1 MSKFLSHQKIIFQTV
16 FIMTLFGLIF
26 SAFLGYFFET
36 TSPIIQKS
44 EAEAK
49 RKLLLELVSNEV
61 YDNDIEKDFIEIESN
76 ILLKNKK
83 PTQLYLV
90 KNNNTNKAVI
100 LEVRAPDGYS
110 GDIFLLVAINKNAEI
125 INTRVIKHQETPGL
139 GDYID
144 KEKTNW
150 IDIFQSK
157 SFKTTQE
164 KKWAVKKDQGEFDY
178 MTGATITPRAVIK
191 ALYNALK
198 YFEENKKMLGFNDV

>member
-1 MSKFLSHQKIIFQTV
+1 
-16 FIMTLFGLIF
+16 MTLFGLIF

-44 EAEAK
+44 EAEAR

-61 YDNDIEKDFIEIESN
+61 YDNDIEKDFIEIQPN

-90 KNNNTNKAVI
+90 KNNNMNKAVI

-178 MTGATITPRAVIK
+178 MTGATITPRAVIN

>member
-1 MSKFLSHQKIIFQTV
+1 
-16 FIMTLFGLIF
+16 MTLFGLIF

-61 YDNDIEKDFIEIESN
+61 YDNDIEKDFIEIQPN

-90 KNNNTNKAVI
+90 KNNNMNKAVI

-198 YFEENKKMLGFNDV
+198 YFEQNKKMLGFNDV

>member
-1 MSKFLSHQKIIFQTV
+1 
-16 FIMTLFGLIF
+16 MTLFGLIF
-26 SAFLGYFFET
+26 STFLGYFFET

-61 YDNDIEKDFIEIESN
+61 YDNDIEKDFIEIQPN

-90 KNNNTNKAVI
+90 KNNNMNKAVI

-110 GDIFLLVAINKNAEI
+110 GDIFLLVAINENAEI

>member
-1 MSKFLSHQKIIFQTV
+1 
-16 FIMTLFGLIF
+16 MTLFGLIF

-61 YDNDIEKDFIEIESN
+61 YDNDIEKDFIEIQPN

-90 KNNNTNKAVI
+90 KNNNMNKAVI

-178 MTGATITPRAVIK
+178 MTGATITPRAVIN

>member
-1 MSKFLSHQKIIFQTV
+1 
-16 FIMTLFGLIF
+16 MTLFGLIF

-61 YDNDIEKDFIEIESN
+61 YDNDIEKDFIEIQPN

-90 KNNNTNKAVI
+90 KNNNMNKAVI

-110 GDIFLLVAINKNAEI
+110 GDIFLLVAINENAEI

-178 MTGATITPRAVIK
+178 MTGATITPRAVIN

>member
-61 YDNDIEKDFIEIESN
+61 YDNDIEKDFIEIQPN

-90 KNNNTNKAVI
+90 KDNNMNKAVI

>member
-1 MSKFLSHQKIIFQTV
+1 
-16 FIMTLFGLIF
+16 MTLFGLIF

-44 EAEAK
+44 EAEAR

-61 YDNDIEKDFIEIESN
+61 YDNDIEKDFIEIQPN

-90 KNNNTNKAVI
+90 KNNNLNKAVI

-178 MTGATITPRAVIK
+178 MTGATITPRAVIN

>member
-1 MSKFLSHQKIIFQTV
+1 
-16 FIMTLFGLIF
+16 MTLFGLIF

-61 YDNDIEKDFIEIESN
+61 YDNDIEKDFIEIQPN

-90 KNNNTNKAVI
+90 KKNNMNKAVI

-198 YFEENKKMLGFNDV
+198 YFEENKKILGFNDV

>member
-26 SAFLGYFFET
+26 STFLGYFFET

-44 EAEAK
+44 EAEAR

-61 YDNDIEKDFIEIESN
+61 YDNDIEKDFIEIQPN

-90 KNNNTNKAVI
+90 KNNNMNKAVI

-110 GDIFLLVAINKNAEI
+110 GDIFLLVAINENAEI

-178 MTGATITPRAVIK
+178 MTGATITPRAVIN

>member
-1 MSKFLSHQKIIFQTV
+1 
-16 FIMTLFGLIF
+16 MTLFGLIF

-61 YDNDIEKDFIEIESN
+61 YDNDIEKDFIEIQPN

-90 KNNNTNKAVI
+90 KDNNMNKAVI

-110 GDIFLLVAINKNAEI
+110 GDIFLLVAINKN
-125 INTRVIKHQETPGL
+125 
-139 GDYID
+139 
-144 KEKTNW
+144 
-150 IDIFQSK
+150 
-157 SFKTTQE
+157 
-164 KKWAVKKDQGEFDY
+164 GEF
-178 MTGATITPRAVIK
+178 
-191 ALYNALK
+191 LYAQN
-198 YFEENKKMLGFNDV
+198 

>member
-61 YDNDIEKDFIEIESN
+61 YDNDIEKDFIEIQPN

-90 KNNNTNKAVI
+90 KNNNMNKAVI

-178 MTGATITPRAVIK
+178 MTGATITPRAVIN

>member
-90 KNNNTNKAVI
+90 KNNNLNKAVI

>member
-44 EAEAK
+44 EAEAR

-61 YDNDIEKDFIEIESN
+61 YDNDIEKDFIEIQPN

-90 KNNNTNKAVI
+90 KNNNMNKAVI

>member
-1 MSKFLSHQKIIFQTV
+1 
-16 FIMTLFGLIF
+16 MTLFGLIF

-61 YDNDIEKDFIEIESN
+61 YDNDIEKDFIEIQPN

-90 KNNNTNKAVI
+90 KKNNMNKAVI

-110 GDIFLLVAINKNAEI
+110 GDIFLLVAINENAEI

-198 YFEENKKMLGFNDV
+198 YFEQNKKMLGFNDV

>member
-1 MSKFLSHQKIIFQTV
+1 
-16 FIMTLFGLIF
+16 MTLFGLIF
-26 SAFLGYFFET
+26 STFLGYFFET

-61 YDNDIEKDFIEIESN
+61 YDNDIEKDFIEIQPN

-90 KNNNTNKAVI
+90 KKNNMNKAVI

>member
-61 YDNDIEKDFIEIESN
+61 YDNDIEKDFIEIQPN

-90 KNNNTNKAVI
+90 KDNNMNKAVI

-178 MTGATITPRAVIK
+178 MTGATITPRAVIN

>member
-1 MSKFLSHQKIIFQTV
+1 
-16 FIMTLFGLIF
+16 MTLFGLIF

-61 YDNDIEKDFIEIESN
+61 YDNDIEKDFIEIQPN

-90 KNNNTNKAVI
+90 KDNNMNKAVI

>member
-1 MSKFLSHQKIIFQTV
+1 
-16 FIMTLFGLIF
+16 MTLFGLIF

-44 EAEAK
+44 EAEAR

-61 YDNDIEKDFIEIESN
+61 YDNDIEKDFIEIQPN

-90 KNNNTNKAVI
+90 KNNNMNKAVI

-110 GDIFLLVAINKNAEI
+110 GDIFLLVAINENAEI

-178 MTGATITPRAVIK
+178 MTGATITPRAVIN